1 MVIKVSLLMRRL
13 SIPEA
18 ARLLN
23 VPEQAIWK
31 KIERGNL
38 QYSKENGRIF
48 VHIKEAQQQE
58 QTKPAENF
66 SDEEYFETPLSS
78 SSEQTS
84 KQSTTINDNSFET
97 FLKNLL
103 EQKDSQLENLK
114 DENRELHE
122 KLESALRE
130 NNQLSQGVHL
140 EARKLLEIILPNYNM
155 KQLESESKTI
165 KQKGE
170 KKKKKKKS

>member
-1 MVIKVSLLMRRL
+1 MRRL

-31 KIERGNL
+31 RIERGNL

-48 VHIKEAQQQE
+48 VHIKEVNQE
-58 QTKPAENF
+58 EQNQPSQNF
-66 SDEEYFETPLSS
+66 SEAQYFDEPLHSSNYQAPGSNTPV
-78 SSEQTS
+78 
-84 KQSTTINDNSFET
+84 NDNTFEI
-97 FLKNLL
+97 FLKSLI

-122 KLESALRE
+122 KLEAALRE
-130 NNQLSQGVHL
+130 NNQLSQGVHI

-155 KQLESESKTI
+155 EHLDGEPKVI
-165 KQKGE
+165 KHKGE
-170 KKKKKKKS
+170 KKKKKKKN

>member
-1 MVIKVSLLMRRL
+1 MRRL

-31 KIERGNL
+31 RIERGSL

-48 VHIKEAQQQE
+48 VHIQE
-58 QTKPAENF
+58 VNNPEQSQPKDTF
-66 SDEEYFETPLSS
+66 SDTNSDYYEMPSQPSQQSS
-78 SSEQTS
+78 GQSHSEQRS
-84 KQSTTINDNSFET
+84 APKNDDTFEI
-97 FLKNLL
+97 FLKSLI
-103 EQKDSQLENLK
+103 EQKDTQLENLK

-122 KLESALRE
+122 KLEAALRE

-140 EARKLLEIILPNYNM
+140 EARKLLEIVLPNYNM
-155 KQLESESKTI
+155 KQLDDKTKKI
-165 KQKGE
+165 KHKST
-170 KKKKKKKS
+170 KNKKKKKS

>member
-1 MVIKVSLLMRRL
+1 MRRL

-23 VPEQAIWK
+23 VPEQAIWTR
-31 KIERGNL
+31 IERGNL

-48 VHIKEAQQQE
+48 VHIKETNQAE
-58 QTKPAENF
+58 QSQPSQSF
-66 SDEEYFETPLSS
+66 SEAEYFETPLHSS
-78 SSEQTS
+78 AQSAPEQATPV
-84 KQSTTINDNSFET
+84 NDNTFEI
-97 FLKNLL
+97 FLKSLI

-122 KLESALRE
+122 KLEAALRE

-140 EARKLLEIILPNYNM
+140 EARKLLEIVLPNYNM
-155 KQLESESKTI
+155 QHLEGETKVI
-165 KQKGE
+165 KHKGE
-170 KKKKKKKS
+170 KKKKKKKD

>member
-1 MVIKVSLLMRRL
+1 MRRL

-31 KIERGNL
+31 KIERGTL

-48 VHIKEAQQQE
+48 VHVQE
-58 QTKPAENF
+58 MSQPEPNF
-66 SDEEYFETPLSS
+66 SQSSYYEEPQMPNQTYETPPQQNTQDS
-78 SSEQTS
+78 
-84 KQSTTINDNSFET
+84 NDTFEL
-97 FLKNLL
+97 FLKNLI
-103 EQKDSQLENLK
+103 EQKDEQLVQLK
-114 DENRELHE
+114 EENRELHE
-122 KLESALRE
+122 KLETALRE

-155 KQLESESKTI
+155 KKLDSESNKLEH
-165 KQKGE
+165 KKE
-170 KKKKKKKS
+170 KKKKNKNKK

>member
-1 MVIKVSLLMRRL
+1 MRRL
-13 SIPEA
+13 SISEA

-48 VHIKEAQQQE
+48 VHIKEAQKPE
-58 QTKPAENF
+58 QTQPAENF

-78 SSEQTS
+78 SNQETAN
-84 KQSTTINDNSFET
+84 QSTTINDNSFEM
-97 FLKNLL
+97 FLKNLID
-103 EQKDSQLENLK
+103 QKDSQLENLK

-130 NNQLSQGVHL
+130 NNKLSQGVHL

-165 KQKGE
+165 KHKGD

>member
-1 MVIKVSLLMRRL
+1 MRRL

-31 KIERGNL
+31 RIERGNL

-48 VHIKEAQQQE
+48 VHIKEANQE
-58 QTKPAENF
+58 EQNLSSHNF
-66 SDEEYFETPLSS
+66 SEDQYFETPLHSS
-78 SSEQTS
+78 RYQAQEPNSHAND
-84 KQSTTINDNSFET
+84 STFEI
-97 FLKNLL
+97 FLKNLI
-103 EQKDSQLENLK
+103 EQKDSQLEILK

-130 NNQLSQGVHL
+130 NNQLSQGVHI

-155 KQLESESKTI
+155 EYSDGEPKII
-165 KQKGE
+165 KHNGKKN
-170 KKKKKKKS
+170 KKKKKN

>member
-1 MVIKVSLLMRRL
+1 MRRL

-48 VHIKEAQQQE
+48 VHIKEATQSE
-58 QTKPAENF
+58 QTQSAENF
-66 SDEEYFETPLSS
+66 SGEEYFETPLSS
-78 SSEQTS
+78 SSEQTA
-84 KQSTTINDNSFET
+84 KHSTTTHDNSFEI
-97 FLKNLL
+97 FLKNLID
-103 EQKDSQLENLK
+103 QKDSQLENLK

-140 EARKLLEIILPNYNM
+140 EARKLLEIILPNYNTQQLASETKAM
-155 KQLESESKTI
+155 KH
-165 KQKGE
+165 KGE
-170 KKKKKKKS
+170 KKKKKKKN